1 MFNEVYISYLYT
13 ISFTF
18 NMNEYKCIF
27 FQTWIILAY
36 NNTSNYIDV
45 KFRIKMCLCY
55 ILFINY
61 TLKGV
66 YASLFTDDAT
76 FLLEEV
82 ISMKK

>member
-1 MFNEVYISYLYT
+1 
-13 ISFTF
+13 
-18 NMNEYKCIF
+18 
-27 FQTWIILAY
+27 
-36 NNTSNYIDV
+36 
-45 KFRIKMCLCY
+45 MCLCY